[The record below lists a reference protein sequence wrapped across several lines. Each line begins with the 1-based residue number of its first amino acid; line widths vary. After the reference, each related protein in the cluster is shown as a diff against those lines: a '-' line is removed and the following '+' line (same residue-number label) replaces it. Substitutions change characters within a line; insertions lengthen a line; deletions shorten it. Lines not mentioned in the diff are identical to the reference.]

1 MHEIDLDRRI
11 KFIRSLTQTVDI
23 HVHPLDVIG
32 VCEHLGDENTTEELV
47 STPASLGISQ
57 KFNFNRLINSL
68 TKLSFSIAP
77 SIVKSSILE
86 YYQSMNIGKILYEMN
101 YAGIDRSFFVPIEP
115 YVTNNET
122 LKVSELTSRA
132 SSYASFDIHNPDAT
146 KNINLL
152 FLNHSFVGIKLHP
165 NLQGFM
171 PQIEK
176 NNDEIVRNNLINIYD
191 FAEKR
196 GIPLLFHTG
205 KSYILKNPRSNLSKS
220 VLIHRSS
227 NNGVLE
233 NFFQH
238 GEYIFRKFSFPVIF
252 AHLGSY
258 ALTKLDIKNILKVA
272 LNNNV
277 FFDTAGINPKWITK
291 LLNIE
296 PKVKIL
302 FGSDAYYYSQHHSVI
317 SVFDAIQSSE
327 LPKRYKI
334 EVIRNTFGNYAKL
347 IF

>member
-176 NNDEIVRNNLINIYD
+176 IMMRL
-191 FAEKR
+191 
-196 GIPLLFHTG
+196 
-205 KSYILKNPRSNLSKS
+205 
-220 VLIHRSS
+220 
-227 NNGVLE
+227 
-233 NFFQH
+233 
-238 GEYIFRKFSFPVIF
+238 
-252 AHLGSY
+252 
-258 ALTKLDIKNILKVA
+258 
-272 LNNNV
+272 
-277 FFDTAGINPKWITK
+277 
-291 LLNIE
+291 
-296 PKVKIL
+296 
-302 FGSDAYYYSQHHSVI
+302 
-317 SVFDAIQSSE
+317 
-327 LPKRYKI
+327 
-334 EVIRNTFGNYAKL
+334 
-347 IF
+347 